1 MTIHT
6 HASIYVPS
14 SVGYA
19 LLPARPVNK
28 RGLGLPRDG
37 TRFETEAP
45 LGGRPQA
52 QEEGARAAEGA
63 GPADYRPEE
72 LADYLDDLVERVRRL
87 LGDELVGVYLMGSA
101 ALGGYVH
108 GRSDV
113 DVTVV
118 VRAPLERSVKEAMV
132 AALRHEALPCPAR
145 GLELVVYARGR
156 PDPELNLNSGERMP
170 FVATF
175 APGEDSPHWFVL
187 DRAILAARGRVLSG
201 PPPAE
206 IFPVPSEEEILE
218 ALSLGLQWYRD
229 RPEEPRDDAALNAVR
244 ARAYLERGE
253 WISKAE
259 AVERLLDEVSS
270 SVESRRAR
278 LRGRAR

>member
-1 MTIHT
+1 M
-6 HASIYVPS
+6 
-14 SVGYA
+14 
-19 LLPARPVNK
+19 
-28 RGLGLPRDG
+28 PRDG

-63 GPADYRPEE
+63 GPADDRPEE
-72 LADYLDDLVERVRRL
+72 LAEYLDELIDRVRRV
-87 LGDELVGVYLMGSA
+87 LGDELLGVYLMGSA

-118 VRAPLERSVKEAMV
+118 VRAPLDRLVKDALV
-132 AALRHEALPCPAR
+132 AGLRHEALPCPAR

-170 FVATF
+170 FLATVG
-175 APGEDSPHWFVL
+175 PGEDSPHWFVL
-187 DRAILAARGRVLSG
+187 DRAILAARGRALAG

-206 IFPVPSEEEILE
+206 IVPAPSEEEILE
-218 ALSLGLQWYRD
+218 ALAVGLKWYRD
-229 RPEEPRDDAALNAVR
+229 HPDEARDDAALNAVR

-259 AVERLLDEVSS
+259 AVERLLDEVRS
-270 SVESRRAR
+270 SVESRRAQ
-278 LRGRAR
+278 LRGQGR